1 METACFDLSS
11 QIQTHLWAPI
21 TSADGCVR
29 DQVRSPA
36 ASFYPLSP
44 VATRSFI
51 HQTKTIH
58 TLFYNLHYNMFSVT
72 TRTSSRRAVLV
83 KRYYHDTVIDIH
95 NDR

>member
-21 TSADGCVR
+21 TSADG
-29 DQVRSPA
+29 
-36 ASFYPLSP
+36 SFYPLSP
-44 VATRSFI
+44 VATCSFI
-51 HQTKTIH
+51 HETKTIH

-83 KRYYHDTVIDIH
+83 KRYYHDTVIGIH